1 MSKNERATGGRRG
14 RSSRRGGCAPG
25 AHGHSGGGGGR
36 VRVVLGVAGSSGPS
50 CAVERCEPIDEK
62 LRACVSTD
70 RPVTRRRRRGGVPV
84 PVPVCAASEEAV
96 TEPAGSVTGA
106 EEVLVR
112 GEGPSVS
119 TWSKCAVRVGVEG
132 TLPSSAVL
140 SVAGRLREG
149 ESGRSGVSPSVSGS
163 DAASCARRIAV
174 IFFFSPR

>member
-1 MSKNERATGGRRG
+1 MSKNERATGGKRG

-25 AHGHSGGGGGR
+25 AHGHSGGGGR
-36 VRVVLGVAGSSGPS
+36 VRIVLGVAGSSGPS

-84 PVPVCAASEEAV
+84 PVPVPVCAASEEAV
-96 TEPAGSVTGA
+96 TEPAGSVAGA

-112 GEGPSVS
+112 GEGSSVS
-119 TWSKCAVRVGVEG
+119 TSKCAVRVGVEG
-132 TLPSSAVL
+132 TLPLSAVL

-174 IFFFSPR
+174 IFFLSPR